1 MMKWRKIME
10 PFAVRGFN
18 PCESLLRHTPEQLRR
33 FLRRM
38 KTLNMNTIII
48 HYDYGWQRHKELILE
63 ECAAANINII
73 LMTFGPRTF
82 LNYSNWKK
90 EWFAKDE
97 NGKPYC
103 DRLECETY
111 PCRYQ
116 PEALEAYAYGAREWL
131 KSLPPQIK
139 HVHMRAA
146 DGIMFCQCEK
156 CRMITDHEKWQP
168 FVDIFAEAVMDVRP
182 DLAFETDIY
191 VKRYHIPGN
200 HVPFRNMKNI
210 MYDTFYRSTHYPIGY
225 GEYESPALEWAK
237 TVYDTDSTSRSP
249 NEYHLARLKEWTSTF
264 PGKVY
269 IHENSMA
276 QGLHGTFTHAT
287 GVNLKDLKLYREL
300 GVQGVCYEAYEPAYV
315 NFADMFEVVARA
327 LNGEEVEWQETAV
340 EKFLRENR
348 PEFTWNGIPDEFF
361 DKMIPNP
368 VLRQH
373 YKYYR
378 NHWNNPTLKNA
389 KEYMK
394 FLFEHEDTLDPINAG
409 HGIITAGPRTKA
421 YFYPDMTPVEKD
433 FLTRRKLWDFMEDI
447 PMDQDPIKVCKELI
461 FGMLDRAVEK

>member
-1 MMKWRKIME
+1 ME
-10 PFAVRGFN
+10 PFAIRGFN

-38 KTLNMNTIII
+38 KTLNMNSIII
-48 HYDYGWQRHKELILE
+48 HYDYGWQRYKELIME

-82 LNYSNWKK
+82 LSYSNWKK
-90 EWFAKDE
+90 EWFAKNPE
-97 NGKPYC
+97 GKPYC
-103 DRLECETY
+103 DRLECESY
-111 PCRYQ
+111 PCRYEQ
-116 PEALEAYAYGAREWL
+116 EALEAYAYGAREWL

-156 CRMITDHEKWQP
+156 CRLLTDHEKWQP
-168 FVDIFAEAVMDVRP
+168 FVDIFAEAVMEVRP

-200 HVPFRNMKNI
+200 QVPFRNMKNI
-210 MYDTFYRSTHYPIGY
+210 MYDTFYRTTNFPLGY
-225 GEYESPALEWAK
+225 GNYESPALEWAK
-237 TVYDTDSTSRSP
+237 TVYDTDTTSRTP

-276 QGLHGTFTHAT
+276 QSLHGVFTHCT
-287 GVNLKDLKLYREL
+287 STNLADLETYRKI
-300 GVQGVCYEAYEPAYV
+300 GVQGVCYEAYEPGYV
-315 NFADMFEVVARA
+315 NFAEMFEVLARA
-327 LNGEEVEWQETAV
+327 LNGEKVEWQRTPMED
-340 EKFLRENR
+340 FCRDRQLSY
-348 PEFTWNGIPDEFF
+348 TWKEATEEDIDR
-361 DKMIPNP
+361 MIADP
-368 VLRQH
+368 VKRQH
-373 YKYYR
+373 AKLER
-378 NHWNNPTLKNA
+378 AFWNTLSLKNA

-394 FLFEHEDTLDPINAG
+394 FAFDHEDTLDPIF
-409 HGIITAGPRTKA
+409 ISSSLIQAGPRTKA
-421 YFYPDMTPVEKD
+421 YFYPDMTPMEKD

-447 PMDQDPIKVCKELI
+447 PMDQDPIAVCKNLVL
-461 FGMLDRAVEK
+461 GMMDKAVEG

>member
-1 MMKWRKIME
+1 ME
-10 PFAVRGFN
+10 PFAIRGFN

-38 KTLNMNTIII
+38 KTLNMNSIII
-48 HYDYGWQRHKELILE
+48 HYDYGWQRYKELIME

-82 LNYSNWKK
+82 LSYSNWKK
-90 EWFAKDE
+90 EWFAKNPE
-97 NGKPYC
+97 GKPYC
-103 DRLECETY
+103 DRLECESY
-111 PCRYQ
+111 PCRYEQ
-116 PEALEAYAYGAREWL
+116 EALEAYAYGAREWL

-156 CRMITDHEKWQP
+156 CRLLTDHEKWQP
-168 FVDIFAEAVMDVRP
+168 FVDIFAEAVMEVRP

-200 HVPFRNMKNI
+200 QVPFRNMKNI
-210 MYDTFYRSTHYPIGY
+210 MYDTFYRSTNFPLGY
-225 GEYESPALEWAK
+225 GNYESPALEWAK
-237 TVYDTDSTSRSP
+237 TVYDTDTTSRTP

-276 QGLHGTFTHAT
+276 QSLHGVFTHCT
-287 GVNLKDLKLYREL
+287 STNLADLETYRKI
-300 GVQGVCYEAYEPAYV
+300 GVQGVCYEAYEPGYV
-315 NFADMFEVVARA
+315 NFAEMFEVLARA
-327 LNGEEVEWQETAV
+327 LNGEKVEWQRTPMED
-340 EKFLRENR
+340 FCRDRQLSY
-348 PEFTWNGIPDEFF
+348 TWKEATEEEIDR
-361 DKMIPNP
+361 MIADP
-368 VLRQH
+368 VKRQH
-373 YKYYR
+373 AKLQR
-378 NHWNNPTLKNA
+378 AIHCAPSLKNA

-394 FLFEHEDTLDPINAG
+394 FAFDHEDTLDPIFISCNL
-409 HGIITAGPRTKA
+409 IQAGPRTKA
-421 YFYPDMTPVEKD
+421 YFYPDMTPMEKD

-447 PMDQDPIKVCKELI
+447 PMDQDPIAVCKNLVL
-461 FGMLDRAVEK
+461 GMMDKAVEG